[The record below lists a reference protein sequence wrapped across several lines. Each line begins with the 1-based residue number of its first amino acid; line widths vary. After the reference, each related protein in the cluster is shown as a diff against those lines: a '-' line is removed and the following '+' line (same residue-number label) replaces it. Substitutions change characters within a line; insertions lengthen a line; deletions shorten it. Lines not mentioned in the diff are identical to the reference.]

1 MSRISESIARFRK
14 AIVHRPSQA
23 SIVELPMMSDD
34 DALFLAGLARATR
47 DWSDQDR
54 RAPMRV
60 GPYQGGANAFVELH
74 VLKPCK
80 KGLPRSVVVFRA
92 TCLRDALH
100 DAKRF
105 VEALLPCEDE

>member
-1 MSRISESIARFRK
+1 MSRLSESIERFRRVLSPR
-14 AIVHRPSQA
+14 APS
-23 SIVELPMMSDD
+23 VTLGELPKMSDD

-80 KGLPRSVVVFRA
+80 KGLPRSVVTFRA